1 MIMLF
6 TQNIN
11 INKTKLN
18 IMEGYILSQN
28 EYKQYILFTLDK
40 LPRDDFRETE
50 KCELIGKLNEVS
62 DFKIFT
68 YIHKILKDP
77 NCEINDGNADDY
89 YYIGMLYT
97 IFFKMPEKEILY
109 YSLSVDMGNMEGIK
123 FLIDIYK
130 KNNNNEMEE
139 KYRLLDYDQKLFKN
153 KRSSSDIRNVR
164 YFYERIGKK
173 QKEKEFISKE
183 IEFELSKVKE
193 VKKSEILNFELAY
206 KLYEEHIDV
215 LLKTLTTQERYDIL
229 DRYEVRLNYT
239 TENFGYGRNQST
251 DKKIC
256 ELRVLLDAYTE
267 EEMLNVISSIKPED
281 IHKHP
286 KFVQMIYKLLNSN
299 FDLMKL
305 HFEYSKKGK
314 GFTHAK
320 EDFLKHVSTFK
331 STPE

>member
-1 MIMLF
+1 
-6 TQNIN
+6 
-11 INKTKLN
+11 
-18 IMEGYILSQN
+18 MEGYILSQN

-40 LPRDDFRETE
+40 LPSNIFYEANKR
-50 KCELIGKLNEVS
+50 KLIEKLNETS

-109 YSLSVDMGNMEGIK
+109 YSLSVDMGNMEGIE
-123 FLIDIYK
+123 FLINIYE

-193 VKKSEILNFELAY
+193 IKELKILKFELIN
-206 KLYEEHIDV
+206 KLFEEHIDV
-215 LLKTLTTQERYDIL
+215 LLKTLTTQERYDVL
-229 DRYEVRLNYT
+229 DRYELCLRYT
-239 TENFGYGRNQST
+239 NKNTGYSYGYNHST
-251 DKKIC
+251 NKKIC